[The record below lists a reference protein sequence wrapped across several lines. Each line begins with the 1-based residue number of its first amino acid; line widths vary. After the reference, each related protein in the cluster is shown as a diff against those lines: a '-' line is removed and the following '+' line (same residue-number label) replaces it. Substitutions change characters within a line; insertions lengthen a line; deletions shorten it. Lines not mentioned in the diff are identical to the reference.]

1 MLPQR
6 GQRSQPPSGPLPLA
20 PKQRLLR
27 PPPPRQ
33 RRKTATKGA
42 TKPAAAH
49 PPWREIINEIHH
61 RASPSSLSQPTHLT
75 VVQEATTG
83 AENARTGLSQSALRK
98 YAEEQYKLNTNA
110 HISKLNRAIAHSVD
124 KGDFVQPKG
133 AAGKLKLA
141 PKRSKSDEACAHLF
155 SINSKP
161 VSKTSKPVAKSA
173 TGVKKPKKPIVKKP
187 TAAAAKPTTKKSTAT
202 KPATKKSAV
211 KTVKKLLGGKTSK
224 TPAKKSSSTA
234 LKAKKFARCLAV
246 VGKKAAP
253 AAKAKATPRAAP
265 KARTTTKK
273 VK

>member
-1 MLPQR
+1 MP
-6 GQRSQPPSGPLPLA
+6 RSFGRAASESRHPAQEEEAQPA
-20 PKQRLLR
+20 
-27 PPPPRQ
+27 
-33 RRKTATKGA
+33 KTATKGA

-83 AENARTGLSQSALRK
+83 AENARTGLSRSALRK

-124 KGDFVQPKG
+124 KGDFVQPKVG
-133 AAGKLKLA
+133 RGMCTPLFH
-141 PKRSKSDEACAHLF
+141 CARMTPV
-155 SINSKP
+155 SQNSKP

-234 LKAKKFARCLAV
+234 LKAKKLLKFARCLAV

-253 AAKAKATPRAAP
+253 AAKAKVAATTPLLASAHH
-265 KARTTTKK
+265 RTGNPSSSTKGSHNN
-273 VK
+273 

>member
-20 PKQRLLR
+20 PKQRLSR

-83 AENARTGLSQSALRK
+83 AENARTGLSRSALRK

-133 AAGKLKLA
+133 ASIYPSAFTFLLRLCAGAAGKLKLA
-141 PKRSKSDEACAHLF
+141 PKRPKSDEACVHLF
-155 SINSKP
+155 SIVP
-161 VSKTSKPVAKSA
+161 E
-173 TGVKKPKKPIVKKP
+173 
-187 TAAAAKPTTKKSTAT
+187 
-202 KPATKKSAV
+202 
-211 KTVKKLLGGKTSK
+211 
-224 TPAKKSSSTA
+224 
-234 LKAKKFARCLAV
+234 
-246 VGKKAAP
+246 
-253 AAKAKATPRAAP
+253 
-265 KARTTTKK
+265 
-273 VK
+273 